1 MRDPDWH
8 DMNERRERPAG
19 AGRRNRAAMNP
30 QEDRVAV
37 LAPSLSDGGVERSQ
51 ANLAGAFVRRGHPAD
66 LLFFDAEGPNPRQ
79 APPAVQV
86 VDLRA
91 ERRWTRLGWFM
102 LANPASFTVLVWHLL
117 MAPRPLAPPYLML
130 RLMALVRYLRH
141 ESPAVLYASGDRAN
155 LLAVQARRIADAGT
169 RIVVMQFTNMSV
181 HLERD
186 AGRVGRWRARA
197 ALWLLRRAC
206 LRADAIVGISD
217 GAAENMSS
225 TMRIPRE
232 RITTIYSPVVAPDL
246 PALARAP
253 LDHPWFGAAAPPV
266 ILGVG
271 RLVDQKDFE
280 TLIRAF
286 ARVRKQRPARLL
298 ILGEGKRRP
307 QLEALV
313 AALGLDADVALPGFV
328 ANPFAYMR
336 CAAVLALSSRW
347 EGLGN
352 VLIEALACGCPV
364 VSTDCVAGPAEILRD
379 GEYGPLVP
387 VGDDAALASAIL
399 ATLDDPPP
407 RQRLVARGM
416 QFTADHVTERY
427 AGCGGLA
434 RT

>member
-1 MRDPDWH
+1 M
-8 DMNERRERPAG
+8 
-19 AGRRNRAAMNP
+19 
-30 QEDRVAV
+30 
-37 LAPSLSDGGVERSQ
+37 SDGGVERSQ
-51 ANLAGAFVRRGHPAD
+51 ANLAGAFVRRGHPVD
-66 LLFFDAEGPNPRQ
+66 LLFFDSEGPNPRQ
-79 APPAVQV
+79 VPPAVQV

-91 ERRWTRLGWFM
+91 ERGWTRLGWFM
-102 LANPASFTVLVWHLL
+102 LANPASFAVLAWHLL

-155 LLAVQARRIADAGT
+155 LLAVQARRIAGADV

-186 AGRVGRWRARA
+186 AGRVGRRRARA

-206 LRADAIVGISD
+206 LLRADAIVGISD
-217 GAAENMSS
+217 GAADNMAI
-225 TMRIPRE
+225 TARIPRE
-232 RITTIYSPVVAPDL
+232 RITTIYSPVVAPEL
-246 PALARAP
+246 PALARVR
-253 LDHPWFGAAAPPV
+253 LDHPWFGAGAPPV
-266 ILGVG
+266 VLGVG
-271 RLVDQKDFE
+271 RLVDQKDFK
-280 TLIRAF
+280 TLVRAF
-286 ARVRKQRPARLL
+286 ARVRKQRPVRLL

-336 CAAVLALSSRW
+336 CAAVFALSSRW

-364 VSTDCVAGPAEILRD
+364 VSTDCVAGPAEILRN

-407 RQRLVARGM
+407 RPRLVARGM
-416 QFTADHVTERY
+416 QFTADRVTEHY
-427 AGCGGLA
+427 AGCAGPG

>member
-1 MRDPDWH
+1 MNRRRD
-8 DMNERRERPAG
+8 RPADG
-19 AGRRNRAAMNP
+19 AADAGKEVRAATNRK
-30 QEDRVAV
+30 DRIAV
-37 LAPSLSDGGVERSQ
+37 LAPSLSDGGIERSQ

-117 MAPRPLAPPYLML
+117 MAPRPQAPPYLML
-130 RLMALVRYLRH
+130 RLMALVHYLRR
-141 ESPAVLYASGDRAN
+141 ESPVVMYAAGDRAN
-155 LLAVQARRIADAGT
+155 LLAVQARRIAGADT
-169 RIVVMQFTNMSV
+169 RTVVTQRTNMSV
-181 HLERD
+181 HLERN
-186 AGRVGRWRARA
+186 AKRVGRWRARA

-206 LRADAIVGISD
+206 LRADAIVGVSD
-217 GAAENMSS
+217 GAAENMSV
-225 TMRIPRE
+225 TARIPRE
-232 RITTIYSPVVAPDL
+232 RITTIYNPTVAPAL
-246 PALARAP
+246 PALAREP

-271 RLVDQKDFE
+271 RLVDQKDFG
-280 TLIRAF
+280 TLVRAF

-307 QLEALV
+307 QLEALA
-313 AALGLDADVALPGFV
+313 AALGLGTDVALPGFV

-336 CAAVLALSSRW
+336 RAAVFALSSRW
-347 EGLGN
+347 EGLPN

-387 VGDDAALASAIL
+387 MGDDAALASAIL

-407 RQRLVARGM
+407 RPRLVARGM
-416 QFTADHVTERY
+416 QFAADRVTERY
-427 AGCGGLA
+427 AGCAGLE

>member
-1 MRDPDWH
+1 
-8 DMNERRERPAG
+8 MNRK
-19 AGRRNRAAMNP
+19 
-30 QEDRVAV
+30 DRIAV
-37 LAPSLSDGGVERSQ
+37 LAPSLSNGGVERSQ
-51 ANLAGAFVRRGHPAD
+51 ANLAGAFVRRGHPTD
-66 LLFFDAEGPNPRQ
+66 LLFFDFEGPNPRQ
-79 APPAVQV
+79 VPPAVRI

-91 ERRWTRLGWFM
+91 ERGWTRLGCFM
-102 LANPASFTVLVWHLL
+102 LANPASFAVLVWHLL

-141 ESPAVLYASGDRAN
+141 ESPAVIYAGGDRAN
-155 LLAVQARRIADAGT
+155 LLAVQAPRIAGADT
-169 RIVVMQFTNMSV
+169 RTVVQQYTNMSV

-186 AGRVGRWRARA
+186 AKRRVGRRRARA
-197 ALWLLRRAC
+197 ALWLLRRAY
-206 LRADAIVGISD
+206 LRADAIVGISI
-217 GAAENMSS
+217 GASENMSI
-225 TMRIPRE
+225 TARIPRK
-232 RITTIYSPVVAPDL
+232 RITTIYSPVVAPEL

-253 LDHPWFGAAAPPV
+253 LDHPWFGPGSPPV

-280 TLIRAF
+280 TLVRAF
-286 ARVRKQRPARLL
+286 ARVRRQRPARLL

-336 CAAVLALSSRW
+336 CAAVFALSSRW

-352 VLIEALACGCPV
+352 VLIEALACGCPA

-416 QFTADHVTERY
+416 QFAADRVTERY
-427 AGCGGLA
+427 AGCAGPG